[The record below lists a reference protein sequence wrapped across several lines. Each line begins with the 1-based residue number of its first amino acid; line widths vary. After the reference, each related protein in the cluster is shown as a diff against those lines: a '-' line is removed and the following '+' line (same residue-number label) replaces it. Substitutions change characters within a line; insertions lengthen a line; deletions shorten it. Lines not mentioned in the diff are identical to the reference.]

1 MTYNVELRE
10 EELKNKISED
20 YFKNFDSTQIIEQI
34 DFSIAKK
41 IQTTKHLDKQ
51 KTFDSKDFEAEYYL
65 WAEAKKGKS
74 HNIYESFIQLILTIG
89 KGRIFDK
96 HLPPSF
102 LGAFDAEKIAFL
114 PYYKIMDVFSQ
125 SDFNWNVTPSNH
137 NSKEFKQ
144 LHKLVKET
152 LEAESFIYKF
162 GSDDK
167 EIEDFISNNFGK
179 NDNNLSKVQI
189 DKNNFVNIYSKW
201 LFSVKSSIS
210 VDWDKAKQ
218 SGIIDADFYLAD
230 LLSENNLTLI
240 KKLFVILKSDHYELE
255 RNIDKMGFL
264 ISKTAHFYD
273 KQKAH
278 KDFWKR
284 YQRPPKEEYWDYI
297 INRRD
302 LLVPPDIRSRKGS
315 FFTPQIWA
323 EKSQEYLASVLG
335 KRWQEEYH
343 IWDLAAGTGNLL
355 AGLTNVNNIWAST
368 IDQADVDIM
377 LARLRSGT
385 GMFRNH
391 IFKFDFLNDDFS
403 KLPRE
408 LKRVIDEKPEKLI
421 IYINPPYAEAGDQ
434 KQATGTGKNKT
445 KVATLGKVYEKYSVE
460 LNLGLSIRE
469 IFTQFFIRI
478 YKEIPNCIL
487 ASFSTLKYVNSS
499 GFINFREEFKAKF
512 LKGFICPAN
521 TFDNVQGNFP
531 IGFLIWDTSKKQ
543 KIKSVNVDIFDEKI
557 KRLGKK
563 SFSSNTSNN
572 KKLTITQWITSYESN
587 GEILGYTGNNG
598 PDYQNNKFLK
608 ISSIQTKVASG
619 NLNNATK
626 YKITATN
633 LIPISIYLSVRLC
646 IDATWINNRDQF
658 LYPNDKWEKDLEFQ
672 NDCLAFT
679 LFHGQNRIT
688 AEAGINHWIPF
699 SESEVGAEDSFD
711 SHFMKEFIDGKISRQ
726 KIDYFGQSP
735 RNDNDNKVARNDKNK
750 ESHCE
755 PLGEAIQND
764 NLFESKNFIPTKP
777 LKFSKE
783 AKDVFEAGKKLWKYY
798 HKTGSYINN
807 NASYYD
813 IRKYFQGT
821 DANERMNNK
830 SIDEEYNKLIKDLR
844 DKMDILAKKIEPKIY
859 EYVFL
864 RD

>member
-1 MTYNVELRE
+1 MGYDKKIAE
-10 EELKNKISED
+10 EELKNKVASD
-20 YFKNFDSTQIIEQI
+20 YFTTKNFDSTQIIGKI
-34 DFSIAKK
+34 DFCIAKK
-41 IQTTKHLDKQ
+41 INKKDKYL
-51 KTFDSKDFEAEYYL
+51 KTQNNFNDKEFEAEYYL
-65 WAEAKKGKS
+65 WAEAKKGNK
-74 HNIYESFIQLILTIG
+74 HDFIESFVQLILTIG
-89 KGRIFDK
+89 KGRIYDK
-96 HLPPSF
+96 HLPPAF
-102 LGAFDAEKIAFL
+102 LGEFDAEQIAFL
-114 PYYKIMDVFSQ
+114 PYHKIMDVFSQ
-125 SDFNWNVTPSNH
+125 NDFNWNVTPSNH
-137 NSKEFKQ
+137 NTKEFKQ
-144 LHKLVKET
+144 LYEMVKNT
-152 LEAESFIYKF
+152 LEEESFIFKF
-162 GSDDK
+162 GKDDK
-167 EIEDFISNNFGK
+167 EIEDFIKNNFGK
-179 NDNNLSKVQI
+179 TGVENNLSKTQI

-201 LFSVKSSIS
+201 LISVKNSIS
-210 VDWDKAKQ
+210 VDWDMAKKN
-218 SGIIDADFYLAD
+218 GIIDADFYLAD

-240 KKLFVILKSDHYELE
+240 KKLFVILKTDHYELD
-255 RNIDKMGFL
+255 RKIDDMGL
-264 ISKTAHFYD
+264 ITSKQSHFYD
-273 KQKAH
+273 NQKAH
-278 KDFWKR
+278 KEFWKR
-284 YQRPPKEEYWDYI
+284 YHRPPKEEYWDYI

-323 EKSQEYLASVLG
+323 EKSQGYLASVLG

-355 AGLTNVNNIWAST
+355 AGLTNINNIWAST

-403 KLPRE
+403 KLPKE
-408 LKRVIDEKPEKLI
+408 LKKVIEEKPEKLI

-478 YKEIPNCIL
+478 YKEIPNCLL

-521 TFDNVQGNFP
+521 TFDNVRGNFP

-543 KIKSVNVDIFDEKI
+543 KIKSISVDVFNEKI
-557 KRLGKK
+557 EFLGKK
-563 SFSSNTSNN
+563 SFSSNISN
-572 KKLTITQWITSYESN
+572 KQKLTITQWITGYETN

-633 LIPISIYLSVRLC
+633 LIQISIYLSVRLC
-646 IDATWINNRDQF
+646 IEATWINDRDQF
-658 LYPNDKWEKDLEFQ
+658 LYPNDLWEEDLEFQ
-672 NDCLAFT
+672 SDCLAFT
-679 LFHGQNRIT
+679 LFHGQNRIS
-688 AEAGINHWIPF
+688 AEEGINHWIPF
-699 SESEVGAEDSFD
+699 SEAEVESKNNFE
-711 SHFMKEFIDGKISRQ
+711 SHFMKDFIDGKIKPKETKELLTERRSQ
-726 KIDYFGQSP
+726 KPI
-735 RNDNDNKVARNDKNK
+735 
-750 ESHCE
+750 
-755 PLGEAIQND
+755 
-764 NLFESKNFIPTKP
+764 
-777 LKFSKE
+777 KFSKE
-783 AKDVFEAGKKLWKYY
+783 AKDIFEAGRELWKYY
-798 HKTGSYINN
+798 HKHDLINI

-813 IRKYFQGT
+813 IRKFFQGV
-821 DANERMNNK
+821 DSKSGRMNNK
-830 SIDEEYNKLIKDLR
+830 SIDETYNKLIGNLR
-844 DKMDILAKKIEPKIY
+844 ERMKILAKKIEPKIY
-859 EYVFL
+859 EFGFL
-864 RD
+864 KK

>member
-1 MTYNVELRE
+1 MGYDKKIAE
-10 EELKNKISED
+10 EELKNKVASD
-20 YFKNFDSTQIIEQI
+20 YFTTKNFDSTQIIGKI
-34 DFSIAKK
+34 DFCIAKK
-41 IQTTKHLDKQ
+41 INKKDKYL
-51 KTFDSKDFEAEYYL
+51 KTQNNFNNKEFEAEYYL
-65 WAEAKKGKS
+65 WAEAKKGNK
-74 HNIYESFIQLILTIG
+74 HDFIESFVQLILTIG
-89 KGRIFDK
+89 KGRIYDK
-96 HLPPSF
+96 HLPPAF
-102 LGAFDAEKIAFL
+102 LGEFDAEQIAFL
-114 PYYKIMDVFSQ
+114 PYHKIMDVFSQ
-125 SDFNWNVTPSNH
+125 NDFNWNVTPSNH
-137 NSKEFKQ
+137 NTKEFKQ
-144 LHKLVKET
+144 LYEMVKNT
-152 LEAESFIYKF
+152 LEEESFIFKF
-162 GSDDK
+162 GKDDK
-167 EIEDFISNNFGK
+167 EIEDFIKNNFGK
-179 NDNNLSKVQI
+179 TGVENNLSKTQI

-201 LFSVKSSIS
+201 LVSVKNSIS
-210 VDWDKAKQ
+210 VDWDMAKKN
-218 SGIIDADFYLAD
+218 GIIDADFYLAD

-240 KKLFVILKSDHYELE
+240 KKLFVILKTDHYELD
-255 RNIDKMGFL
+255 RKIDDMGL
-264 ISKTAHFYD
+264 ITSKQSHFYD
-273 KQKAH
+273 NQKAH
-278 KDFWKR
+278 KEFWKR
-284 YQRPPKEEYWDYI
+284 YHRPPKTEYWDYI

-323 EKSQEYLASVLG
+323 EKSQGYLASVLG

-355 AGLTNVNNIWAST
+355 AGLTNINNIWAST

-403 KLPRE
+403 KLPKE
-408 LKRVIDEKPEKLI
+408 LKKVIDEKPEKLI

-521 TFDNVQGNFP
+521 TFDNVRGNFP

-543 KIKSVNVDIFDEKI
+543 KIKSISVDVFNEKI
-557 KRLGKK
+557 EFLGKK
-563 SFSSNTSNN
+563 SFSSNISN
-572 KKLTITQWITSYESN
+572 KQKLTITQWITGYETN

-608 ISSIQTKVASG
+608 ISSIQTKVAGG

-633 LIPISIYLSVRLC
+633 LIQISIYLSVRLC
-646 IDATWINNRDQF
+646 IEATWINDRDQF
-658 LYPNDKWEKDLEFQ
+658 LYPEDGWEKDLEFQ
-672 NDCLAFT
+672 SDCLAFT

-688 AEAGINHWIPF
+688 SEEGINHWIPF
-699 SESEVGAEDSFD
+699 SEAEVGAKNNFE
-711 SHFMKEFIDGKISRQ
+711 SHFMKDFIDGKI
-726 KIDYFGQSP
+726 KPKETKEPNNNGQLPIVSSHG
-735 RNDNDNKVARNDKNK
+735 NEHARGYN
-750 ESHCE
+750 
-755 PLGEAIQND
+755 PLLLEAK
-764 NLFESKNFIPTKP
+764 SFIPTKP
-777 LKFSKE
+777 IKFSKE
-783 AKDVFEAGKKLWKYY
+783 AKDIFEVGGELWKYY
-798 HKTGSYINN
+798 HKHDLINI

-813 IRKYFQGT
+813 IRKFFQGV
-821 DANERMNNK
+821 DSKSGRMNNK
-830 SIDEEYNKLIKDLR
+830 SIDETYNKLIGNLR
-844 DKMDILAKKIEPKIY
+844 ERMKILAKKIEPKIY
-859 EYVFL
+859 EFGFL
-864 RD
+864 KK

>member
-1 MTYNVELRE
+1 MGYDKKIAE
-10 EELKNKISED
+10 EELKNKVASD
-20 YFKNFDSTQIIEQI
+20 YFTTKNFDSTQIIGKI
-34 DFSIAKK
+34 DFCIAKK
-41 IQTTKHLDKQ
+41 INKKDKYL
-51 KTFDSKDFEAEYYL
+51 KTQNNFNDKEFEAEYYL
-65 WAEAKKGKS
+65 WAEAKKGNK
-74 HNIYESFIQLILTIG
+74 HDFIESFVQLILTIG
-89 KGRIFDK
+89 KGRIYDK
-96 HLPPSF
+96 HLPPAF
-102 LGAFDAEKIAFL
+102 LGEFDAEQIAFL
-114 PYYKIMDVFSQ
+114 PYHKIMDVFSQ
-125 SDFNWNVTPSNH
+125 NDFNWNVTPSNH
-137 NSKEFKQ
+137 NTKEFKQ
-144 LHKLVKET
+144 LYEMVKNT
-152 LEAESFIYKF
+152 LEEESFIFKF
-162 GSDDK
+162 GKDDK
-167 EIEDFISNNFGK
+167 EIEDFIKNNFGK
-179 NDNNLSKVQI
+179 AGVENNLSKTQI

-201 LFSVKSSIS
+201 LISVKNSIS
-210 VDWDKAKQ
+210 VDWDMAKKN
-218 SGIIDADFYLAD
+218 GIIDADFYLAD

-240 KKLFVILKSDHYELE
+240 KKLFVILKTDHYELD
-255 RNIDKMGFL
+255 RKIDDMGL
-264 ISKTAHFYD
+264 ITSKQSHFYD
-273 KQKAH
+273 NQKAH
-278 KDFWKR
+278 KEFWKR
-284 YQRPPKEEYWDYI
+284 YHRPPKEEYWDYI

-323 EKSQEYLASVLG
+323 EKSQGYLASVLG

-355 AGLTNVNNIWAST
+355 AGLTNINNIWAST

-403 KLPRE
+403 KLPKE
-408 LKRVIDEKPEKLI
+408 LKKVIDEKPEKLI

-512 LKGFICPAN
+512 LKGFIVPAN
-521 TFDNVQGNFP
+521 TFDNVRGNFP

-543 KIKSVNVDIFDEKI
+543 KIKSISVDVFNEKI
-557 KRLGKK
+557 EFLGKK
-563 SFSSNTSNN
+563 SFSSNISN
-572 KKLTITQWITSYESN
+572 KQKLTITQWITGYETN

-608 ISSIQTKVASG
+608 ISSIQTKVAGG

-633 LIPISIYLSVRLC
+633 LIQISIYLSVRLC
-646 IDATWINNRDQF
+646 IEATWINDRDQF
-658 LYPNDKWEKDLEFQ
+658 LYPNDLWEEDLEFQ
-672 NDCLAFT
+672 SDCLTFT

-688 AEAGINHWIPF
+688 SEEGINHWIPF
-699 SESEVGAEDSFD
+699 SEVEVGAKNNFE
-711 SHFMKEFIDGKISRQ
+711 SHFMKDFIDGKI
-726 KIDYFGQSP
+726 KP
-735 RNDNDNKVARNDKNK
+735 K
-750 ESHCE
+750 E
-755 PLGEAIQND
+755 
-764 NLFESKNFIPTKP
+764 TKELLTERRSLKP
-777 LKFSKE
+777 IKFSKE
-783 AKDVFEAGKKLWKYY
+783 AKDIFEEGRELWKYY
-798 HKTGSYINN
+798 HKHDLINI

-813 IRKYFQGT
+813 IRKFFQGV
-821 DANERMNNK
+821 DSKSGRMNNK
-830 SIDEEYNKLIKDLR
+830 SIDETYNKLIGNLR
-844 DKMDILAKKIEPKIY
+844 ERMKILAKKIEPKIY
-859 EYVFL
+859 EFGFL
-864 RD
+864 KK

>member
-1 MTYNVELRE
+1 MMSYDLELRE
-10 EELKNKISED
+10 EELKNKIAED

-34 DFSIAKK
+34 DFCIARK
-41 IQTTKHLDKQ
+41 IQTTQHLDKQ
-51 KTFDSKDFEAEYYL
+51 KSFDDKDFEAEYYL
-65 WAEAKKGKS
+65 WAEAKKGK
-74 HNIYESFIQLILTIG
+74 NRDIYESFIQLILTIG

-96 HLPPSF
+96 HLPPAF
-102 LGAFDAEKIAFL
+102 LGAFDAQKIAFL

-144 LHKLVKET
+144 LHQLVKDT
-152 LEAESFIYKF
+152 LEEESFIYKF

-167 EIEDFISNNFGK
+167 EIKDFILNNFGK
-179 NDNNLSKVQI
+179 SDGNLSKVQI

-201 LFSVKSSIS
+201 LYSVKNSIS
-210 VDWDKAKQ
+210 VDWEKAKQ

-273 KQKAH
+273 KQKSH

-284 YQRPPKEEYWDYI
+284 YQRPPKSEYWDYI

-335 KRWQEEYH
+335 NNWQEEYH

-355 AGLTNVNNIWAST
+355 AGLTNMNNIWAST

-377 LARLRSGT
+377 LARLRSGA

-403 KLPRE
+403 ELPKG
-408 LKRVIDEKPEKLI
+408 LKKVIDEKPEKLI
-421 IYINPPYAEAGDQ
+421 IYINPPYAEAGNQ

-521 TFDNVQGNFP
+521 TFDNVKGNFP

-543 KIKSVNVDIFDEKI
+543 KIKRVNVDVFNEKI
-557 KRLGKK
+557 EFLGKK
-563 SFSSNTSNN
+563 SFSSNISN
-572 KKLTITQWITSYESN
+572 KRKLTITQWITSYEAN

-633 LIPISIYLSVRLC
+633 LIQISIYLSVRLC
-646 IDATWINNRDQF
+646 IDSNWINNRDQF
-658 LYPNDKWEKDLEFQ
+658 LYPTPKWETDKEFQ
-672 NDCLAFT
+672 SDCFAFT

-688 AEAGINHWIPF
+688 AREGVNHWIPF
-699 SESEVGAEDSFD
+699 SEAEVGAAESFD
-711 SHFMKEFIDGKISRQ
+711 SHFMKEFIDGKI
-726 KIDYFGQSP
+726 KP
-735 RNDNDNKVARNDKNK
+735 K
-750 ESHCE
+750 ETKDIKTALLSE
-755 PLGEAIQND
+755 
-764 NLFESKNFIPTKP
+764 NLSFIPTKP

-783 AKDVFEAGKKLWKYY
+783 AKDVFEAGKKLWRHY
-798 HKTGSYINN
+798 HQTGSYINV

-821 DANERMNNK
+821 DANGRMNNK
-830 SIDEEYNKLIKDLR
+830 SIDEEYSKLIKDLR

-859 EYVFL
+859 EYGFL
-864 RD
+864 RE

>member
-1 MTYNVELRE
+1 MGYDKKIAE
-10 EELKNKISED
+10 EELKNKVASD
-20 YFKNFDSTQIIEQI
+20 YFTTKNFDSTQIIGKI
-34 DFSIAKK
+34 DFCIAKK
-41 IQTTKHLDKQ
+41 INKKDKYL
-51 KTFDSKDFEAEYYL
+51 KTQNNFNDKEFEAEYYL
-65 WAEAKKGKS
+65 WAEAKKGNK
-74 HNIYESFIQLILTIG
+74 HDFIESFVQLILTIG
-89 KGRIFDK
+89 KGRIYDK
-96 HLPPSF
+96 HLPPAF
-102 LGAFDAEKIAFL
+102 LGEFDAEQIAFL
-114 PYYKIMDVFSQ
+114 PYHKIMDVFSQ
-125 SDFNWNVTPSNH
+125 NDFNWNVTPSNH
-137 NSKEFKQ
+137 NTKEFKQ
-144 LHKLVKET
+144 LYEMVKNT
-152 LEAESFIYKF
+152 LEEESFIFKF
-162 GSDDK
+162 GKDDK
-167 EIEDFISNNFGK
+167 EIEDFIKNNFGK
-179 NDNNLSKVQI
+179 AGVENNLSKTQI

-201 LFSVKSSIS
+201 LVSVKNSIS
-210 VDWDKAKQ
+210 VDWDMAKKN
-218 SGIIDADFYLAD
+218 GIIDADFYLAD

-240 KKLFVILKSDHYELE
+240 KKLFVILKTDHYELD
-255 RNIDKMGFL
+255 RKIDDMGL
-264 ISKTAHFYD
+264 ITSKQSHFYD
-273 KQKAH
+273 NQKAH
-278 KDFWKR
+278 KEFWKR
-284 YQRPPKEEYWDYI
+284 YHRPPKKEYWDYI

-323 EKSQEYLASVLG
+323 EKSQGYLASVLG

-355 AGLTNVNNIWAST
+355 AGLTNINNIWAST

-403 KLPRE
+403 KLPKE
-408 LKRVIDEKPEKLI
+408 LKKVIDEKPEKLI

-478 YKEIPNCIL
+478 YKEIPNCLL

-521 TFDNVQGNFP
+521 TFDNVRGNFP

-543 KIKSVNVDIFDEKI
+543 KIKSISVDVFNEKI
-557 KRLGKK
+557 EFLGKK
-563 SFSSNTSNN
+563 SFSSNISN
-572 KKLTITQWITSYESN
+572 KQKLTITQWITGYETN

-608 ISSIQTKVASG
+608 ISSIQTKVAGG

-633 LIPISIYLSVRLC
+633 LIQISIYLSVRLC
-646 IDATWINNRDQF
+646 IEATWINDRDQF
-658 LYPNDKWEKDLEFQ
+658 LYPNDLWEEDLEFQ
-672 NDCLAFT
+672 SDCLAFT

-688 AEAGINHWIPF
+688 SEEGINHWIPF
-699 SESEVGAEDSFD
+699 SEAEVGAKDSFE
-711 SHFMKEFIDGKISRQ
+711 SRFMKDFIDGKI
-726 KIDYFGQSP
+726 KP
-735 RNDNDNKVARNDKNK
+735 K
-750 ESHCE
+750 E
-755 PLGEAIQND
+755 
-764 NLFESKNFIPTKP
+764 TKELLTERRSLKP
-777 LKFSKE
+777 IKFSKE
-783 AKDVFEAGKKLWKYY
+783 AKDIFEAGRELWKYY
-798 HKTGSYINN
+798 HKHDLINI

-813 IRKYFQGT
+813 IRKFFQGV
-821 DANERMNNK
+821 DSKSGRMNNK
-830 SIDEEYNKLIKDLR
+830 SIDETYNKLIGNLR
-844 DKMDILAKKIEPKIY
+844 EKMKILAKKIEPKIY
-859 EYVFL
+859 EFGFL
-864 RD
+864 KK

>member
-1 MTYNVELRE
+1 MGYDKKIAE
-10 EELKNKISED
+10 EELKNKVASD
-20 YFKNFDSTQIIEQI
+20 YFTTKNFDSTQIIGKI
-34 DFSIAKK
+34 DFCIAKK
-41 IQTTKHLDKQ
+41 INKKDKYL
-51 KTFDSKDFEAEYYL
+51 KTQNNFNDKEFEAEYYL
-65 WAEAKKGKS
+65 WAEAKKGNK
-74 HNIYESFIQLILTIG
+74 HDFIESFVQLILTIG
-89 KGRIFDK
+89 KGRIYDK
-96 HLPPSF
+96 HLPPAF
-102 LGAFDAEKIAFL
+102 LGEFDAEQIAFL
-114 PYYKIMDVFSQ
+114 PYHKIMDVFSQ
-125 SDFNWNVTPSNH
+125 NDFNWNVTPSNH
-137 NSKEFKQ
+137 NTKEFKQ
-144 LHKLVKET
+144 LYEMVKNT
-152 LEAESFIYKF
+152 LEEESFIFKF
-162 GSDDK
+162 GKDDK
-167 EIEDFISNNFGK
+167 EIEDFIKNNFGK
-179 NDNNLSKVQI
+179 TGVENNLSKTQI

-201 LFSVKSSIS
+201 LVSVKNSIS
-210 VDWDKAKQ
+210 VDWDMAKKN
-218 SGIIDADFYLAD
+218 GIIDADFYLAD

-240 KKLFVILKSDHYELE
+240 KKLFVILKTDHYELD
-255 RNIDKMGFL
+255 RKIDDMGL
-264 ISKTAHFYD
+264 ITSKQSHFYD
-273 KQKAH
+273 NQKAH
-278 KDFWKR
+278 KEFWKR
-284 YQRPPKEEYWDYI
+284 YHRPPKKEYWDYI

-323 EKSQEYLASVLG
+323 EKSQGYLASVLG

-355 AGLTNVNNIWAST
+355 AGLTNINNIWAST

-403 KLPRE
+403 KLPKE
-408 LKRVIDEKPEKLI
+408 LKKVIDEKPEKLI

-521 TFDNVQGNFP
+521 TFDNVRGNFP

-543 KIKSVNVDIFDEKI
+543 KIKSISVDVFNEKI
-557 KRLGKK
+557 EFLGKK
-563 SFSSNTSNN
+563 SFSSNISN
-572 KKLTITQWITSYESN
+572 KQKLTITQWITGYETN

-608 ISSIQTKVASG
+608 ISSIQTKVVGG

-633 LIPISIYLSVRLC
+633 LIQISIYLSVRLC
-646 IDATWINNRDQF
+646 IEATWINDRDQF
-658 LYPNDKWEKDLEFQ
+658 LYPNDLWEEDLEFQ
-672 NDCLAFT
+672 SDCLAFT
-679 LFHGQNRIT
+679 LFHGQNRIS
-688 AEAGINHWIPF
+688 AEEGINHWIPF
-699 SESEVGAEDSFD
+699 SEAEVGAKDSFE
-711 SHFMKEFIDGKISRQ
+711 SHFMKDFIDGKI
-726 KIDYFGQSP
+726 KP
-735 RNDNDNKVARNDKNK
+735 K
-750 ESHCE
+750 E
-755 PLGEAIQND
+755 
-764 NLFESKNFIPTKP
+764 TKELLTERRSLKP
-777 LKFSKE
+777 IKFSKE
-783 AKDVFEAGKKLWKYY
+783 AKDIFEAGRELWKYY
-798 HKTGSYINN
+798 HKHDLINI

-813 IRKYFQGT
+813 IRKFFQGV
-821 DANERMNNK
+821 DSKSGRMNNK
-830 SIDEEYNKLIKDLR
+830 SIDETYNKLIGNLR
-844 DKMDILAKKIEPKIY
+844 ERMKILAKKIEPKIY
-859 EYVFL
+859 EFGFL
-864 RD
+864 KK

>member
-1 MTYNVELRE
+1 MGYDKKIAE
-10 EELKNKISED
+10 EELKNKVASD
-20 YFKNFDSTQIIEQI
+20 YFTTKNFDSTQIIGKI
-34 DFSIAKK
+34 DFCIAKK
-41 IQTTKHLDKQ
+41 INKKDKYL
-51 KTFDSKDFEAEYYL
+51 KTQNNFNDKEFEAEYYL
-65 WAEAKKGKS
+65 WAEAKKGNK
-74 HNIYESFIQLILTIG
+74 HDFIESFVQLILTIG
-89 KGRIFDK
+89 KGRIYDK
-96 HLPPSF
+96 HLPPAF
-102 LGAFDAEKIAFL
+102 LGEFDAEQIAFL
-114 PYYKIMDVFSQ
+114 PYHKIMDVFSQ
-125 SDFNWNVTPSNH
+125 NDFNWNVTPSNH
-137 NSKEFKQ
+137 NTKEFKQ
-144 LHKLVKET
+144 LYEMVKNT
-152 LEAESFIYKF
+152 LEEESFIFKF
-162 GSDDK
+162 GKDDK
-167 EIEDFISNNFGK
+167 EIEDFIKNNFGK
-179 NDNNLSKVQI
+179 AGVENNLSKTQI

-201 LFSVKSSIS
+201 LVSVKNSIS
-210 VDWDKAKQ
+210 VDWDMAKKN
-218 SGIIDADFYLAD
+218 GIIDADFYLAD

-240 KKLFVILKSDHYELE
+240 KKLFVILKTDHYELD
-255 RNIDKMGFL
+255 RKIDDMGL
-264 ISKTAHFYD
+264 ITSKQSHFYD
-273 KQKAH
+273 NQKSH
-278 KDFWKR
+278 KEFWKR
-284 YQRPPKEEYWDYI
+284 YHRPPKKEYWDYI

-323 EKSQEYLASVLG
+323 EKSQGYLASVLG

-355 AGLTNVNNIWAST
+355 AGLTNINNIWAST

-403 KLPRE
+403 KLPKE
-408 LKRVIDEKPEKLI
+408 LKKVIEEKPEKLI

-478 YKEIPNCIL
+478 YKEIPNCLL

-521 TFDNVQGNFP
+521 TFDNVRGNFP

-543 KIKSVNVDIFDEKI
+543 KIKSISVDVFNEKI
-557 KRLGKK
+557 EFLGKK
-563 SFSSNTSNN
+563 SFSSNISN
-572 KKLTITQWITSYESN
+572 KQKLTITQWITGYETN

-608 ISSIQTKVASG
+608 ISSIQTKVVGG

-633 LIPISIYLSVRLC
+633 LIQISIYLSVRLC
-646 IDATWINNRDQF
+646 IEATWINDRDQF
-658 LYPNDKWEKDLEFQ
+658 LYPNDLWEEDLEFQ
-672 NDCLAFT
+672 SDCLAFT

-688 AEAGINHWIPF
+688 SEEGINHWIPF
-699 SESEVGAEDSFD
+699 SEAEVGAKNNFE
-711 SHFMKEFIDGKISRQ
+711 SHFMKDFIYGKI
-726 KIDYFGQSP
+726 KP
-735 RNDNDNKVARNDKNK
+735 K
-750 ESHCE
+750 E
-755 PLGEAIQND
+755 
-764 NLFESKNFIPTKP
+764 TKELLTERRSLKP
-777 LKFSKE
+777 IKFSKE
-783 AKDVFEAGKKLWKYY
+783 AKDIFEAGRELWKYY
-798 HKTGSYINN
+798 HKHDLINI

-813 IRKYFQGT
+813 IRKFFQGV
-821 DANERMNNK
+821 DSKSGRMNNK
-830 SIDEEYNKLIKDLR
+830 SIDETYNKLIGNLR
-844 DKMDILAKKIEPKIY
+844 ERMKILAKKIEPKIY
-859 EYVFL
+859 EFGFL
-864 RD
+864 KK